1 MEREYFLKQM
11 NAHYDALMELKGE
24 KSFYSFE
31 KKFEELWLGAGRGV
45 MEKVISEPGANRRKK
60 KR

>member
-1 MEREYFLKQM
+1 M
-11 NAHYDALMELKGE
+11 NAHYDSLIELKGE

-31 KKFEELWLGAGRGV
+31 KKFEELWLGAGRRV

-60 KR
+60 KH